1 MIRYVRALWRNLFQ
15 RDRVDEELDEE
26 IRSYLELTAMEQV
39 RRGLSPEDAVR
50 KARRDLGQIDQIKD
64 GVRDVRAGI
73 MVDTLVQDLRY
84 ALRTLGRSPAFSS
97 VVVLTVAFGIAA
109 NTAIFTIVDGV
120 LLKPLP
126 YAHPDRLVMLWER
139 SLTDGTLGTVAPANF
154 FDWRQ
159 QGHSFDAMAAVD
171 PHEDVILTGSG
182 EPRRLLGAAVTAEFF
197 PVLGVGM
204 ALGRT
209 FLAEE
214 DRPGHN
220 RVVVLSHAVWLN
232 QFGGRPDILGHVLTL
247 NDAPFTVVGVL
258 PRDFSL
264 VSRASDL
271 EARHRFDLWTPLA
284 LESPPPAWQRG
295 THSLTVFARLKPAAA
310 LTQAQMDLD
319 AVAANL
325 RRLYPADD
333 ANHGIA
339 AVPMAQ
345 HVVVDVRTALLT
357 LLAAVGMVLAIA
369 CANIANLLLT
379 RAATRRKEIALRVAL
394 GASRRRIARQL
405 VTESAVLTITGGM
418 LGLLLTSVS
427 LPLLVNH
434 LPADL
439 PRTSEIGVDTR
450 VLVFTSALSLL
461 TGLVFGLVPLVY
473 SRGISATDAL
483 KQGSWSV
490 AGGRSR
496 VRSALLVA
504 QVAVALMLL
513 VGAGLMMKSLW
524 RLWGVSPGFHVDHIL
539 TTQLSLPPQYANGN
553 SFGTGKHPRI
563 AVFQRELGER
573 VRAIPGVQAAAFAA
587 YLPLG
592 GTDNSWAFDI
602 EGRPP
607 RPPGIFDIANYRPVT
622 AGYFETMGIPLRRG
636 RAFDSG
642 DGEDRPLVVIV
653 NETMAREF
661 WDRQDPVGQRLR
673 FGDHS
678 WRTIV
683 GVVGDVH
690 HRGLGATPAAELY
703 VPYAQVPNV
712 EVHPTLVMRTSTDP
726 ETVVRALQKAV
737 ADVDP
742 TVPMDQI
749 QTMNELVADSVA
761 QSRFR
766 TTVLLMF
773 AGVALLVAAMGLYG
787 AMSYSVSQR
796 TQEFGVRMAVG
807 ASRSALLRLVLGQA
821 TRLVIVGICLGLAGS
836 VLLSRLIASL
846 LYGVAPFDVGTLAGV
861 SVLLVSVAL
870 MASYVPAHRAARADP
885 MKALRWE

>member
-1 MIRYVRALWRNLFQ
+1 MIRYLRTLWRNLLH

-26 IRSYLELTAMEQV
+26 IRGYLELTAMEQMQ
-39 RRGLSPEDAVR
+39 RGLSPEDALHR
-50 KARRDLGQIDQIKD
+50 AHRDLGQIDQVKER
-64 GVRDVRAGI
+64 VRDIRVG
-73 MVDTLVQDLRY
+73 VTLDTLAQDLRY
-84 ALRTLGRSPAFSS
+84 ALRTLARSPAFSL
-97 VVVLTVAFGIAA
+97 VVVLTIALGIAA

-126 YAHPDRLVMLWER
+126 YVYPDRLVMLWEG

-171 PHEDVILTGSG
+171 PHQDAILTGSG
-182 EPRRLLGAAVTAEFF
+182 EPRRLVGAAVTAEFF
-197 PVLGVGM
+197 PVLGVRM

-209 FLAEE
+209 FLPEE

-220 RVVVLSHAVWLN
+220 QVVVLSHAVWLN
-232 QFGGRPDILGHVLTL
+232 QFGGRPDILGRVLTL
-247 NDAPFTVVGVL
+247 NDLPFTVVGVL

-264 VSRASDL
+264 VSRASDF
-271 EARHRFDLWTPLA
+271 EARRRFDLWTPLA
-284 LESPPPAWQRG
+284 LGSPPPEWQRG
-295 THSLTVFARLKPAAA
+295 THSLTVLARLKSTVSLA
-310 LTQAQMDLD
+310 QAQMDLEG
-319 AVAANL
+319 VAANL

-333 ANHGIA
+333 ANRGIT

-345 HVVVDVRTALLT
+345 HVVVDVRTALIT
-357 LLAAVGMVLAIA
+357 LLAAVGLVLAIA

-405 VTESAVLTITGGM
+405 ITESAVLTITGGT
-418 LGLLLTSVS
+418 LGLLLTWLS
-427 LPLLVNH
+427 LPVLLNY

-439 PRTSEIGVDTR
+439 PRTSEIAVDSR
-450 VLVFTSALSLL
+450 VLFFTSALSLL
-461 TGLVFGLVPLVY
+461 TGLVFGLVPLFY

-483 KQGSWSV
+483 KQGSRSV

-496 VRSALLVA
+496 LRGALLVG

-539 TTQLSLPPQYANGN
+539 TAQLSLPPQYANGY

-573 VRAIPGVQAAAFAA
+573 VRAIPGVRAASFAA

-592 GTDNSWAFDI
+592 GNDNSWAFDI
-602 EGRPP
+602 EGRPQ
-607 RPPGIFDIANYRPVT
+607 RPPGVFDVANYRPVT

-636 RAFDSG
+636 RAIDSG
-642 DGEDRPLVVIV
+642 DGEDRPLIVVI
-653 NETMAREF
+653 NEAMAREF
-661 WDRQDPVGQRLR
+661 WGHQDPVGQRLR
-673 FGDHS
+673 FGDKT

-683 GVVGDVH
+683 GVVGNVH
-690 HRGLGATPAAELY
+690 HRGLGISPAAEMY

-712 EVHPTLVMRTSTDP
+712 EVHPTLVVRTSTDP
-726 ETVVRALQKAV
+726 ETVVRALQRAV

-742 TVPMDQI
+742 TVPVDQI
-749 QTMNELVADSVA
+749 QTMNELVADSIA

-807 ASRSALLRLVLGQA
+807 ASRSAVVRLVLGQA
-821 TRLVIVGICLGLAGS
+821 ARLVAVGVCLGLAGS

-846 LYGVAPFDVGTLAGV
+846 LYGVAPFDIGTLAGV
-861 SVLLVSVAL
+861 SVLLVVVAL
-870 MASYVPAHRAARADP
+870 LASYVPAHRAARADP
-885 MKALRWE
+885 MNALRWE